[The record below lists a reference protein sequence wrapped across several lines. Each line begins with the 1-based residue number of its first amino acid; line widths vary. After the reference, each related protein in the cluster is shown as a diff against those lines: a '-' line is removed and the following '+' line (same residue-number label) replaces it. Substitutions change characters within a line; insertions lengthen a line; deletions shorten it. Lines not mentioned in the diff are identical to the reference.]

1 MTKGGKGDGH
11 VFTSALSGKIPKINR
26 SWQVREKKAGGYRFA
41 RLNVSLPPLVRV
53 LGCSRMP
60 DLLRSQKVC
69 RQMTRHHAT
78 TFYFASHVLPARKR
92 SDAYAVYAFCRYV
105 DDQIDLA
112 PDETARLRALADL
125 SHLLHAAYLFGAD
138 AGPLENS
145 LPWLRAFRETIRRR
159 AIPARYFEDLLKGVE
174 MDRGRVRIQT
184 WDELDNYCYHVASVV
199 GLIMV
204 HVLTEP
210 APELLPPARDL
221 GTAMQLTNILR
232 DIAEDWQRD
241 RLYLPADELEKFGL
255 TEDDIARQRTGDP
268 FRAMMRFQIGRAR
281 AYYSQ
286 AEPGIAALPAD
297 GSRFCA
303 HLMST
308 VYGAI
313 LDEIERADYQVYQG
327 RVRVSFPRKL
337 WLALKYSG
345 G

>member
-1 MTKGGKGDGH
+1 
-11 VFTSALSGKIPKINR
+11 
-26 SWQVREKKAGGYRFA
+26 
-41 RLNVSLPPLVRV
+41 
-53 LGCSRMP
+53 
-60 DLLRSQKVC
+60 
-69 RQMTRHHAT
+69 MTRHHAT
-78 TFYFASHVLPARKR
+78 TFYFASHVLPAQPR

-105 DDQIDLA
+105 DDQVDLA
-112 PDETARLRALADL
+112 PDITARLAALADL
-125 SHLLHAAYLFGAD
+125 SHLLHMIYLPG
-138 AGPLENS
+138 ENAESFESS

-159 AIPARYFEDLLKGVE
+159 AIPAGYFEDLLKGVE

-184 WDELDNYCYHVASVV
+184 WDELDNYCYHVAGVV

-210 APELLPPARDL
+210 SPELLKPARDL

-255 TEDDIARQRTGDP
+255 TEDDIAQQRTDEA
-268 FRAMMRFQIGRAR
+268 FRSMMRFQINRAR
-281 AYYSQ
+281 AYYSFY

-303 HLMST
+303 CLMST

-313 LDEIERADYQVYQG
+313 LNEIERADYQVYRG
-327 RVRVSFPRKL
+327 RVRVSFSRKL
-337 WLALKYSG
+337 WLALPQRGLAAPRVKAIKSPPSAISLKKIGSTGYLRQRSLLFERLEPFNQFR
-345 G
+345 

>member
-1 MTKGGKGDGH
+1 MSNP
-11 VFTSALSGKIPKINR
+11 VSLSGSR
-26 SWQVREKKAGGYRFA
+26 KAC
-41 RLNVSLPPLVRV
+41 L
-53 LGCSRMP
+53 
-60 DLLRSQKVC
+60 QI
-69 RQMTRHHAT
+69 TRHYAK
-78 TFYFASHVLPARKR
+78 TFYFASHVLPAQKR
-92 SDAYAVYAFCRYV
+92 SDAYAVYAFCRHV

-125 SHLLHAAYLFGAD
+125 SHLLHAAYLPGAG
-138 AGPLENS
+138 AES
-145 LPWLRAFRETIRRR
+145 FESRLPWLRAFRETIQRR
-159 AIPARYFEDLLKGVE
+159 AVPSGHFEDLLKGVE
-174 MDRGRVRIQT
+174 MDRGRVRLQT
-184 WDELDNYCYHVASVV
+184 WDELDSYCYHVASVV

-210 APELLPPARDL
+210 SPDLLKPARDL

-255 TEDDIARQRTGDP
+255 TADDIARQRTGDS
-268 FRAMMRFQIGRAR
+268 FRAMMRFQIARAR

-303 HLMST
+303 RLMST

-313 LDEIERADYQVYQG
+313 LDEIERADYQVYRG

-337 WLALKYSG
+337 WLALKCSG
-345 G
+345 GRSLS